1 MNTFTVLGLT
11 FFSGSIAEV
20 VGRVDMWIE
29 ANIRTYVCVTGAH
42 GVVEAHDKPAVL
54 RAHQGAGLV
63 VPDGMPL
70 VWVGRA
76 MGHRKTERIYGPD
89 LFLALCRRAQEEKWG
104 VFFYGCT
111 TPVLAALSRRLH
123 AQFPKLVIAGSY
135 APPFRMLTK
144 KESNEIVHT
153 INTSGARIVF
163 VGLSTPKQELWMQH
177 FSDLLHANT
186 LIGTG
191 AAFDFIAGTKN
202 QAPRWIQRS
211 GFEWMFRLIQ
221 EPRRLWYRYTV
232 QNIYFL
238 YLTAKAVVTHIT
250 R

>member
-1 MNTFTVLGLT
+1 MNTFTVFGLT

-20 VGRVDMWIE
+20 VDRVDMWIE

-54 RAHQGAGLV
+54 RAHQEAKLV

-70 VWVGRA
+70 VWIGKA

-111 TPVLAALSRRLH
+111 TSVLAALSRRLH
-123 AQFPKLVIAGSY
+123 EQFPKLIIAGSY
-135 APPFRMLTK
+135 APPFRALTI
-144 KESNEIVHT
+144 KESKEIVRA

-163 VGLSTPKQELWMQH
+163 VGLSTPKQELWMQY
-177 FSDLLHANT
+177 FSRKLHANV
-186 LIGTG
+186 LVGVG
-191 AAFDFIAGTKN
+191 AAFDFFAGTRR

-211 GFEWMFRLIQ
+211 GFEWLFRLAQ

-238 YLTAKAVVTHIT
+238 LLTTKAVFISFK